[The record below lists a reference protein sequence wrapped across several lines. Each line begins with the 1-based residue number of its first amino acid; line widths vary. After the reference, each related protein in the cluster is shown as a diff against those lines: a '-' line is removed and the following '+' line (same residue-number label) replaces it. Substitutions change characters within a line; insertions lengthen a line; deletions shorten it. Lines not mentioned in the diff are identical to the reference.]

1 MAGVRWRR
9 KALDDLDGLDQWRE
23 SDLGLPPISPAIVV
37 LIEDYFARVDFS
49 QMRPGSPVV
58 VAGEP
63 IDLLLL
69 FIRVRRSE
77 SYKVFFRVLETE
89 GVAEIRR
96 VRHPRQRPIERR
108 R

>member
-1 MAGVRWRR
+1 M
-9 KALDDLDGLDQWRE
+9 DDLDRLDQWRE

-37 LIEDYFARVDFS
+37 LIEDYFARVDLS
-49 QMRPGSPVV
+49 QTRPGSPVI

-63 IDLLLL
+63 MDLLLL
-69 FIRVRRSE
+69 LIQVRRSE
-77 SYKVFFRVLETE
+77 PYKVFFRVLETE

-96 VRHPRQRPIERR
+96 IRHPRQRPIERR

>member
-9 KALDDLDGLDQWRE
+9 KALDDLNGLDQWRA
-23 SDLGLPPISPAIVV
+23 SDVGLPPILPAIVV

-63 IDLLLL
+63 TDLFYTLH
-69 FIRVRRSE
+69 S
-77 SYKVFFRVLETE
+77 
-89 GVAEIRR
+89 GQA
-96 VRHPRQRPIERR
+96 Q
-108 R
+108 

>member
-1 MAGVRWRR
+1 MAEVRWRR
-9 KALDDLDGLDQWRE
+9 KALDDLNRLDQWRE

-63 IDLLLL
+63 LDLLLL
-69 FIRVRRSE
+69 FIQVKRSE
-77 SYKVFFRVLETE
+77 PYKVFFRGLETE
-89 GVAEIRR
+89 SVAEIRH